1 MSGGQVLA
9 KEAASLHSES
19 LSSGCC
25 CSKSPGHQVT
35 VWQCKVSQGPGHVL
49 PPWIS
54 LPGANLVLM
63 NGGDICSWRDKQLLG
78 ASLREAAIKA
88 VLQRLALLLR
98 LLHGPMDALLA
109 KVTLSPHHVRHFARQ
124 AA

>member
-1 MSGGQVLA
+1 MAMQSLTRARSRAATLDQLA
-9 KEAASLHSES
+9 WCQL
-19 LSSGCC
+19 
-25 CSKSPGHQVT
+25 
-35 VWQCKVSQGPGHVL
+35 
-49 PPWIS
+49 
-54 LPGANLVLM
+54 GA
-63 NGGDICSWRDKQLLG
+63 DEWWRHLQLEDKQLLG